1 MAKPDIPLLVPCPFA
16 TIIHRQ
22 IIECHCPLV
31 PKIAEIMA
39 EFEFHHHWEPGHAA
53 EVLTYAS
60 PDKKREALLVLA
72 QLLGMDTLNCPQLNV
87 ISNPLVQ

>member
-1 MAKPDIPLLVPCPFA
+1 
-16 TIIHRQ
+16 
-22 IIECHCPLV
+22 
-31 PKIAEIMA
+31 MA